1 MNIKRIFSPN
11 SNLVMGIFVSFIL
24 TAIVWGVIT
33 DFGNDLGEQDCR
45 PVTKV
50 YVCNRYGC
58 RVDLEGNERGTTTG
72 LVAVGDRVCQR
83 RSSGGWYLED

>member
-1 MNIKRIFSPN
+1 MMSIKRIFDPD
-11 SNLVMGIFVSFIL
+11 VVIGIFMSLFIVA
-24 TAIVWGVIT
+24 AIFGVFT

-58 RVDLEGNERGTTTG
+58 RVNLEGNERGTTTG